1 MIAGIGNKWSERGNG
16 AVQCPHIV
24 WLSAILKTL
33 MESCVETRKLSQKRS
48 SRRLVLR
55 NEVDMSVTP

>member
-24 WLSAILKTL
+24 WLSAILETL
-33 MESCVETRKLSQKRS
+33 MELCVETRKLSQKRS
-48 SRRLVLR
+48 NHCLALR
-55 NEVDMSVTP
+55 SEVDMSVTP